1 MKIKFYP
8 LTDTKPEVVNNFYA
22 DSEVEVYEILA
33 EDDDEIIDDLSEPF
47 EYEKKWTEKIIS
59 GYECDLIFSKI

>member
-33 EDDDEIIDDLSEPF
+33 EDDDERL
-47 EYEKKWTEKIIS
+47 
-59 GYECDLIFSKI
+59 LITFMQIQRLKSMKF